1 VAGLVVNKSVQS
13 RRLVEAWT
21 VKLAPGLP
29 QSATAKTSYNR
40 KGDSVTVTIAPAEGT
55 YNGQLSKR
63 GYTLEL
69 PCTEKS
75 TSAQVDGKT
84 VPIEYIAEENLN
96 RIAVPSRS
104 IRNGCR
110 ITLDVAEANQGNI
123 QAQAFTRR
131 AGLAVALPGSNRDD
145 LVKTA
150 LASITDENEKA
161 AVMAAAG
168 VGTFSKIES
177 PSGYPPVGVEKT
189 YP

>member
-1 VAGLVVNKSVQS
+1 MAGLVVNKSVQS

-177 PSGYPPVGVEKT
+177 PSGYPPQS
-189 YP
+189 